1 MESTNK
7 ACSFTGHRTIPVAHR
22 DMVAVR
28 LNDTLVHLIEKKGV
42 DTFIAG
48 GALGFDTTA
57 ALAVLSLK
65 NVYPSIKLI
74 LAIPCEN
81 QTKGWSDK
89 AVALY
94 NDIMKKADE
103 VIYTGKEYTSGCMH
117 VRNRFMVDN
126 SEYCVAYKTRE
137 SGGTAYTYKYALE
150 QGKTVINI
158 AE

>member
-1 MESTNK
+1 MENVNNS
-7 ACSFTGHRTIPVAHR
+7 CCFTGHRTIPVSDR
-22 DMVAVR
+22 DTVALK
-28 LNDTLVHLIEKKGV
+28 LNDTLVHLIEEKGV

-65 NVYPSIKLI
+65 SIYPNIKLV

-81 QTKGWSDK
+81 QTKGWSER
-89 AVALY
+89 AAALY
-94 NDIMKKADE
+94 QDIMKRADK
-103 VIYTGKEYTSGCMH
+103 VIYTGREYTSGCMH

-126 SEYCVAYKTRE
+126 SEYCVAYKTRD
-137 SGGTAYTYKYALE
+137 SGGTAYTVRYAVQ